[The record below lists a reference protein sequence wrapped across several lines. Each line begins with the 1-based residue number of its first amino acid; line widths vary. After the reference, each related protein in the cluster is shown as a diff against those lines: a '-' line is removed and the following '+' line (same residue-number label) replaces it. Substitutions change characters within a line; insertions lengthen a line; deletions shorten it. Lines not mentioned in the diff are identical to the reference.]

1 MNEQLAILAVFVFFY
16 SVLAGR
22 IERTVLSGPIV
33 FVSAGFLLGPLVLG
47 WFPAEPPEGSLRT
60 LADLTLALFL
70 FTDAAHANRRT
81 LEHSI
86 GIPARLLMLGLP
98 LTILLGFLLA
108 LVLFDTLSLPEC
120 AILAVML
127 AATDAALGKAVITH
141 PLVPE
146 HMREALNVESGLND
160 GLCVPLLLAMIALEL
175 EEEGITGSG
184 YALELL
190 IRELGLGLVVGL
202 VIAIGGA
209 FVMRGA
215 ARRGWLNPVWSQ
227 VSSMALALSAF
238 ALAQSL
244 HGSGYI
250 AAFTAGMAF
259 GWLARERVAELVHST
274 EGIADILALLTWFL
288 FGCAVIGQVFMQFS
302 WQAVL
307 YAVLSLTLVRMTAVY
322 LAMIGSGEPPRVR
335 LFLGW
340 FGPRGL
346 ASIVFAIIVLDAGVP
361 HARELALIVVCT
373 VFISLV
379 MHGVTANPLARRI
392 G

>member
-22 IERTVLSGPIV
+22 IERGVLSGPII

-47 WFPAEPPEGSLRT
+47 WFPAEPPDGSLRM

-70 FTDAAHANRRT
+70 FTDAANANRRT

-98 LTILLGFLLA
+98 LTLLLGLLLA

-141 PLVPE
+141 PQVPDRL
-146 HMREALNVESGLND
+146 REALNVESGLND
-160 GLCVPLLLAMIALEL
+160 GFCVPLLLAMIALEFD
-175 EEEGITGSG
+175 EEGITGSG

-190 IRELGLGLVVGL
+190 VRELGIGLGVGLVV
-202 VIAIGGA
+202 AIGGA
-209 FVMRGA
+209 FVIRGA
-215 ARRGWLNPVWSQ
+215 TRRGWLNPVWSQ

-250 AAFTAGMAF
+250 AAFTGGMVF
-259 GWLARERVAELVHST
+259 GFLAKEHTHDLVLAAEST
-274 EGIADILALLTWFL
+274 GETLALMS
-288 FGCAVIGQVFMQFS
+288 QMQGS
-302 WQAVL
+302 AADL
-307 YAVLSLTLVRMTAVY
+307 LAGASAMTC
-322 LAMIGSGEPPRVR
+322 
-335 LFLGW
+335 
-340 FGPRGL
+340 
-346 ASIVFAIIVLDAGVP
+346 ASICCDAVKASSSVIVYRASSCWSIAGP
-361 HARELALIVVCT
+361 LCGSCELSYASANFVAGWPT
-373 VFISLV
+373 SDESRPTPSSLSRQGSAASSV
-379 MHGVTANPLARRI
+379 SVASRPDR
-392 G
+392 

>member
-22 IERTVLSGPIV
+22 IERTVLSGPII
-33 FVSAGFLLGPLVLG
+33 FVSAGFLCGPVVLG
-47 WFPAEPPEGSLRT
+47 WFPAEPPDGSLRM

-70 FTDAAHANRRT
+70 FTDAANANRRT

-98 LTILLGFLLA
+98 LTLLLGFLLA
-108 LVLFDTLSLPEC
+108 MVLFDTLSLPEC

-141 PLVPE
+141 PQVPDRL
-146 HMREALNVESGLND
+146 REALNVESGLND
-160 GLCVPLLLAMIALEL
+160 GFCVPLLLAMIALEFD
-175 EEEGITGSG
+175 EEGITGSG

-190 IRELGLGLVVGL
+190 VRELGIGLGVGLVV
-202 VIAIGGA
+202 AIGGA
-209 FVMRGA
+209 FVIRWA
-215 ARRGWLNPVWSQ
+215 TRRGWLNPIWSQ
-227 VSSMALALSAF
+227 VSSMALALCAF

-259 GWLARERVAELVHST
+259 GWLVRERVAELVHST

-322 LAMIGSGEPPRVR
+322 VAMIGSGEPPRVR

-361 HARELALIVVCT
+361 HAREMALIVVCT